1 MTIIKRLTISTD
13 DEREQWIEM
22 LKLASNFHYDMAG
35 QFQPEIIGDKE
46 MEEVSRIHRAWGKA
60 IQEAADLNTL
70 WELEE
75 NDELMTPPRT
85 KNVTPEKE

>member
-1 MTIIKRLTISTD
+1 MVNNIDKLVGRMTP
-13 DEREQWIEM
+13 EQ
-22 LKLASNFHYDMAG
+22 
-35 QFQPEIIGDKE
+35 

-60 IQEAADLNTL
+60 IQEAADLITL